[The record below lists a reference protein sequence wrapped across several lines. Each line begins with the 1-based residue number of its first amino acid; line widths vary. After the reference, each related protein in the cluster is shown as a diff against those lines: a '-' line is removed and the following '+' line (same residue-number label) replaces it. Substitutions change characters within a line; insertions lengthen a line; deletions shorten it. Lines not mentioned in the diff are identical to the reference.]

1 MSVEEPA
8 GFEPIWQAIKGWD
21 IQREHGAGYHGPTG
35 DDVRTILAALR
46 AAGYAVVPVQPTKE
60 MILAGD
66 TAQDDCTDMDR
77 DSYGTSWRV
86 RSDAYLDIYRAMLA
100 AVDTPGGDGV
110 E

>member
-1 MSVEEPA
+1 MSA
-8 GFEPIWQAIKGWD
+8 MDDD
-21 IQREHGAGYHGPTG
+21 IA
-35 DDVRTILAALR
+35 LALMTVWCNPEGSGISDAALLRAELR

-86 RSDAYLDIYRAMLA
+86 RSDAYLDIYRAMIA